1 MMSTANIMI
10 RPATK
15 NDWPFIIE
23 IYNEGIVNRLS
34 TAETKPV
41 TVEDKMEWLK
51 EHEEELFPLLM
62 AEADGV
68 IAGWICLS
76 AYRKGRQ
83 ALQNTAEISYYIR
96 KHYWKKGIATQL
108 MQAMISK
115 AKELG
120 FKNLIAILI
129 DANNAST
136 ALLKKFGF
144 EQWGLMPD
152 IIEID
157 DKAYGHAY
165 YGKKL

>member
-1 MMSTANIMI
+1 MSASYIMI

-23 IYNEGIVNRLS
+23 IYNEGIANRLS
-34 TAETKPV
+34 TAETKVV
-41 TVEDKMEWLK
+41 TVEDKLDWLK
-51 EHEEELFPLLM
+51 EHEEERFPILI
-62 AEADGV
+62 AEENGIV
-68 IAGWICLS
+68 AGWICLS

-96 KHYWKKGIATQL
+96 KHYWKKAIATQL
-108 MQAMISK
+108 MEVMMSK

-120 FKNLIAILI
+120 FKNLMAILI

-157 DKAYGHAY
+157 DKTYGHSY
-165 YGKKL
+165 YGKKI

>member
-1 MMSTANIMI
+1 MISAANIII

-15 NDWPFIIE
+15 NDWPFIID
-23 IYNEGIVNRLS
+23 IYNEGIANKIS

-41 TVEDKMEWLK
+41 TIEGKLEWLK
-51 EHEEELFPLLM
+51 EHEEDRFPIL
-62 AEADGV
+62 
-68 IAGWICLS
+68 IAQENDVVTGWICLS
-76 AYRKGRQ
+76 AYRKGRK

-96 KHYWKKGIATQL
+96 KHYWEKEIATQL
-108 MQAMISK
+108 MEAMMSK

-129 DANNAST
+129 DANNASI

-144 EQWGLMPD
+144 EQWGLMPG

-157 DKAYGHAY
+157 DKTYGHSY

>member
-1 MMSTANIMI
+1 MMSASNIMI

-23 IYNEGIVNRLS
+23 IYNEGIANRLS
-34 TAETKPV
+34 TAETAPV
-41 TVEDKMEWLK
+41 TVEDKLDWLK
-51 EHEEELFPLLM
+51 EHEEERFPILV
-62 AEADGV
+62 AEENNIV
-68 IAGWICLS
+68 TGWICLS

-96 KHYWKKGIATQL
+96 KHFWKKGIATQL
-108 MQAMISK
+108 MEAMLSK

-129 DANNAST
+129 DANNASI

-152 IIEID
+152 IIEMD
-157 DKAYGHAY
+157 DKTYGHAY
-165 YGKKL
+165 YGKKI